1 MGVVKTPSVT
11 SFQYRITQIKIL
23 ILNEDAEAK
32 DLNKANKTELT
43 PIWTQKSMKVD
54 HTGLEINEH
63 KWYQIQV
70 ELDIN
75 IIFKFLAQIWITLSL
90 WMFGSKLYLLHLLR
104 RATKI
109 FLHKRTQYSLV
120 VVTLLQFSE
129 TGLLSCN
136 FIGGFFHRI
145 WTYFIHPLSWSW
157 NWNSLKQHVRKSSNI
172 VLWWDF

>member
-63 KWYQIQV
+63 K
-70 ELDIN
+70 
-75 IIFKFLAQIWITLSL
+75 
-90 WMFGSKLYLLHLLR
+90 
-104 RATKI
+104 
-109 FLHKRTQYSLV
+109 
-120 VVTLLQFSE
+120 
-129 TGLLSCN
+129 
-136 FIGGFFHRI
+136 
-145 WTYFIHPLSWSW
+145 
-157 NWNSLKQHVRKSSNI
+157 
-172 VLWWDF
+172 